1 MWPMLTVFLQIE
13 GWWQFPAFPHPACLL
28 CWCSFCNISSYI
40 LGINHFNKRSK
51 QGYNQFDPCNT
62 RKSGVGTNAAQY
74 KTADLEIPSPCWL
87 LCLQA
92 QGFHTAA
99 LCSELYNAA
108 VWVHLCP
115 LAPSQIQLHCWPYD
129 LIKILHPHHLI
140 TCRLN
145 LFWAI
150 SNFSNYTKLFKS
162 PQYFI

>member
-1 MWPMLTVFLQIE
+1 MTYAHCVPSNLRLVTIPCLPTPCMSDMLVFFLQ
-13 GWWQFPAFPHPACLL
+13 
-28 CWCSFCNISSYI
+28 SSYI
-40 LGINHFNKRSK
+40 LGINYFNKRSK
-51 QGYNQFDPCNT
+51 QGYNQFDSCNT

-74 KTADLEIPSPCWL
+74 KTANLEILSPCWL

-92 QGFHTAA
+92 EGFHTAA
-99 LCSELYNAA
+99 LCSELCNAA
-108 VWVHLCP
+108 VRVRLCP
-115 LAPSQIQLHCWPYD
+115 LAPSQIQLHCWPYV

-150 SNFSNYTKLFKS
+150 SSFSNCTKLFKF